1 MTASILA
8 PAGPQRSRILA
19 SLVRDERTAS
29 LPQHTILTRV
39 LLDQIVRPAE
49 IASFEQLLAPHQRA
63 TLPKTTNDG
72 IVAAAGPSDSDG
84 MDVEGGDEEYQE
96 SKRHGPSTVLDR
108 AMMEHNILA
117 TSRLYTNITLQGLG
131 SLLDLSAPGAET
143 MARRMIAQGRLRA
156 EIDQVDGLILFKS
169 HATGRDAGP
178 QTVTAG
184 GKQAQSGSGGA
195 AGVGGGEGESAGGT
209 TGNDQGMPDSQ
220 GTGGGGDDDD
230 DPNAV
235 YTKRWDA
242 SIAKTASGVEDICAR
257 LRAKHLIPA

>member
-1 MTASILA
+1 MASSLLL
-8 PAGPQRSRILA
+8 PLGQRWDGRGRRGRGVSRI
-19 SLVRDERTAS
+19 ETAWS
-29 LPQHTILTRV
+29 V
-39 LLDQIVRPAE
+39 
-49 IASFEQLLAPHQRA
+49 
-63 TLPKTTNDG
+63 
-72 IVAAAGPSDSDG
+72 
-84 MDVEGGDEEYQE
+84 Y
-96 SKRHGPSTVLDR
+96 VLDR

-209 TGNDQGMPDSQ
+209 TGNDQGML
-220 GTGGGGDDDD
+220 
-230 DPNAV
+230 
-235 YTKRWDA
+235 
-242 SIAKTASGVEDICAR
+242 IAKALAAAVMTTTTQMQYTPSAGMQASQR
-257 LRAKHLIPA
+257 RPAASRTSVPVFGPSI